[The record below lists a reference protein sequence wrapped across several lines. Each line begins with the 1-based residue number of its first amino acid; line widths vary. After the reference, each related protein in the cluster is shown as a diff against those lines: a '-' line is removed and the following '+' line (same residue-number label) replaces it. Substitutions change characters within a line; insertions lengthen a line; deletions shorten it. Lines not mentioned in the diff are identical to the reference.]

1 MEEVLE
7 SLENYSEELI
17 KMDSF
22 DECIIGICL
31 RYGQEACVAYD
42 YDMVIA
48 ENMAQGMTYEEAV
61 DYFYYNQIGAY
72 VGDHTPCFVE
82 KIIEK
87 GSA

>member
-1 MEEVLE
+1 M
-7 SLENYSEELI
+7 
-17 KMDSF
+17 
-22 DECIIGICL
+22 
-31 RYGQEACVAYD
+31 AYD